1 MVSCGYEPTAV
12 QHGFTTLNGFIGMVR
27 GTLFSK
33 YEDRGALDLL
43 NRPAEVDMRLWCRLR
58 SRRETPRRCGRERS
72 QRLKSA
78 VIVIRGADPD
88 AQEVA
93 VGFHHDNLEGWIPEL
108 ATDAEVFDAFEK
120 AFDYRG
126 DIVITRKDGSK
137 LEGYIFDRKAG
148 KSLEDSV
155 VRLYPATSNEKLSIR
170 LCGDCAAGIWQGSCS
185 RETLG
190 SLGRAVSEEEGR
202 RGEEHRH

>member
-1 MVSCGYEPTAV
+1 METIEKTAV
-12 QHGFTTLNGFIGMVR
+12 I
-27 GTLFSK
+27 
-33 YEDRGALDLL
+33 
-43 NRPAEVDMRLWCRLR
+43 
-58 SRRETPRRCGRERS
+58 
-72 QRLKSA
+72 
-78 VIVIRGADPD
+78 DPD

-137 LEGYIFDRKAG
+137 LEGYIFDRKTG

-155 VRLYPATSNEKLSIR
+155 VRLYPATSNEKLSIAYAEIAR
-170 LCGDCAAGIWQGSCS
+170 LEFGKDRAAGKHWEAWVAQYQKKK
-185 RETLG
+185 
-190 SLGRAVSEEEGR
+190 AA
-202 RGEEHRH
+202 GEKNIGIVPDALE